1 MARLPVGHP
10 PGAGRPV
17 TRPAQ
22 RRRTL
27 SLRLLVVVGAVG
39 GALALLG
46 VSGLADTLVYYR
58 TPTELLAE
66 PPPEDERLRLGGLVQ
81 VGSVERVGSEAR
93 FAVTDGVAT
102 LPVVYSGALPAV
114 FAEGQGA
121 VVEGRLG
128 ADGVFVGDLVLVKHS
143 NEYRPVGEAG

>member
-1 MARLPVGHP
+1 MSRSTA
-10 PGAGRPV
+10 
-17 TRPAQ
+17 

-27 SLRLLVVVGAVG
+27 SLRLLVVVGAVS

-58 TPTELLAE
+58 TPTEVVAE
-66 PPPEDERLRLGGLVQ
+66 QPAEDERLRLGGLVQ
-81 VGSVERVGSEAR
+81 AGSLERVGAEAR
-93 FAVTDGVAT
+93 FTVTDGVGT
-102 LPVVYSGALPAV
+102 LSVVYSGALPAV

-121 VVEGRLG
+121 VVEGWLR

-143 NEYRPVGEAG
+143 NEYQPIGETG

>member
-1 MARLPVGHP
+1 MSRSTA
-10 PGAGRPV
+10 
-17 TRPAQ
+17 

-27 SLRLLVVVGAVG
+27 SLRLLVVVGAVS

-58 TPTELLAE
+58 TPTEVVAE
-66 PPPEDERLRLGGLVQ
+66 QPGEDERLRLGGLVQ
-81 VGSVERVGSEAR
+81 AGSLERVGAEAR
-93 FAVTDGVAT
+93 FTVTDGVGT

-121 VVEGRLG
+121 VVEGWLR

-143 NEYRPVGEAG
+143 NEYQPIGESG